1 MSAAAAPAPAEQPT
15 TPADM
20 SLYEAMKSY
29 GNDTSG
35 GMFHAADPAK
45 LAKFEEMLASGHR
58 GEEELKQ
65 AKLQPK
71 NLSDEAEEADSW
83 GSGEMEEIADACNAK
98 SSHWSKVLALY
109 AD

>member
-35 GMFHAADPAK
+35 WSNAADPAK

-58 GEEELKQ
+58 LSEEELKQ
-65 AKLQPK
+65 AKFQPK
-71 NLSDEAEEADSW
+71 NLSDAAEEADSW
-83 GSGEMEEIADACNAK
+83 EDEERADACNAK

-109 AD
+109 AEAAD